1 MVLGEAFH
9 RQVANRLAERLEKEE
24 KHATLVFNPEN
35 IRYVTGLALE
45 PTDRPA
51 AACVWSD
58 RRVAL
63 FVPQLDAEYAAT
75 GSIRDIRWYAE
86 FPGESSPLVW
96 MAREAGGPLVIDELP
111 ASAWASVKEVVEET
125 EIADY
130 VAELRLIKSQPEIDL
145 IKRAADFSDLALERV
160 FARLTSGTSER
171 DALHEILGVVDTIMR
186 AELGDTY
193 DPLSRPIRGV
203 MRSGTR
209 AAFPHA
215 STSSR
220 SLSRSDTVTVEFTAS
235 VAGYHAKSG
244 ATFFVG
250 DPLRDVVRWVEASM
264 RAQEAAREAM
274 VPGATAEA
282 VDQAARKVVERLG
295 FSGLLRHRTGHG
307 IGLSER
313 EAPWLVRTQTT
324 ELQPG
329 MVLVNQPGVYV
340 TGRTGG
346 RNCETVVIE
355 EEGVRVL
362 NPRIER
368 WSKPE
373 ARLKEF

>member
-24 KHATLVFNPEN
+24 KHATLIFNPEN
-35 IRYVTGLALE
+35 IRYVTGVSLV

-58 RRVAL
+58 KRVAL
-63 FVPQLDAEYAAT
+63 FVPQLDAEFAAT
-75 GSIRDIRWYAE
+75 GSIRDIRWYSE
-86 FPGESSPLVW
+86 FPGDTSPIVW

-111 ASAWASVKEVVEET
+111 ASAWASVKEEVEES
-125 EIADY
+125 EILDY
-130 VAELRLIKSQPEIDL
+130 TAELRLIKSQPEIDL
-145 IKRAADFSDLALERV
+145 IKRAADFSDLALERI
-160 FARLTSGTSER
+160 FARLTSGSSER
-171 DALHEILGVVDTIMR
+171 DALHEILAVVDTIMR
-186 AELGDTY
+186 AELGDLY
-193 DPLSRPIRGV
+193 DPLSRPISGV
-203 MRSGTR
+203 MHSGTR

-215 STSSR
+215 PTSAR
-220 SLSRSDTVTVEFTAS
+220 NLSRSDTVTVEFTAR

-250 DPLRDVVRWVEASM
+250 DPLRDVVRWVEATM

-274 VPGATAEA
+274 IPGATAEA
-282 VDQAARKVVERLG
+282 VDQAARKVIERLG
-295 FSGLLRHRTGHG
+295 FSGMLRHRTGHG

-313 EAPWLVRTQTT
+313 EAPWLVRSQTT
-324 ELQPG
+324 ELRPG

-346 RNCETVVIE
+346 RNSETIVIE
-355 EEGVRVL
+355 EEGARVL
-362 NPRIER
+362 NPRIDR
-368 WSKPE
+368 WNKPE